1 MEKENRK
8 AQIVEL
14 TLQLMRSKGYVAISY
29 DDLAKQLGV
38 TKASI
43 HYHFE
48 KKEDLGAAVIERII
62 RSLHRTVQST
72 EPADIKLKEF
82 IAYRTSR
89 LGCHAICPISSLQA
103 DYVSLPEG
111 LQLKL
116 QEVCQLELQTLTD
129 ILEAGKLEQLILP
142 SENAPALAALILS
155 SIKGAMQYG
164 RVFGIDMYPQV
175 IQQFNRLLLK
185 RIEPEVGA

>member
-8 AQIVEL
+8 DQIVEL
-14 TLQLMRSKGYVAISY
+14 TLQMMRSKGYVAISY

-48 KKEDLGAAVIERII
+48 KKEDLGVAVIERII
-62 RSLHRTVQST
+62 SNQRRTSQST
-72 EPADIKLKEF
+72 EPASVRLREF

-103 DYVSLPEG
+103 DYACLPEA
-111 LQLKL
+111 LQIKL
-116 QEVCQLELQTLTD
+116 LELCQLELETLTA

-142 SENAPALAALILS
+142 SENAPTLAALILT
-155 SIKGAMQYG
+155 SIRGAMQYG
-164 RVFGIDMYPQV
+164 RVLGIDMYPQV

-185 RIEPEVGA
+185 SIEPELGA